1 MKKRILCLVLTLML
15 ALSLAAVPAAA
26 APLDAYTDAV
36 KAAIAENGTA
46 YPGYGM
52 LYDLD
57 ANGTDEL
64 LMLYRSEQS
73 GAPNVV
79 LSVYTLANGVCTPL
93 LDHAVMYQEVGS
105 TTGAVSVVKKNNE
118 TLLLPERESS
128 ESDAVLHRYTGS
140 AALYTL
146 ASGALKEVSRLDY
159 KYDETLSGDGEWT
172 VPEEKFTGSERTG
185 SGTAEIS
192 YAQFQAW
199 FNALDR
205 LTLLVA
211 RDVNDRGDGLP
222 LELLLG
228 RLEGHIGPFTD
239 VAASEWYA
247 DSVEWALLHK
257 ITDGMT
263 DTTFG
268 TGSTCTRAQMVT
280 FLWRAHGSPM
290 IKTDGEIQFTDV
302 PKSEYYYD
310 AVRWAVT
317 LGITD
322 GMTDT
327 TFAPD
332 GTVNRAQTV
341 TFLWRDACH
350 PSAAIPNFADVPLTE
365 YYASAVGWA
374 QEVEVTD
381 GVTETTFAPNDP
393 CTRAQIVTFLSR
405 AMCAPGL
412 HASDVTGLDHG
423 KEISFATDSYGKQIL
438 FTAVG
443 DVDDFSVV
451 SLMLTA
457 TEGLKPDMAV
467 KEVGALHDG
476 DTFLLQTGIPDVA
489 ARYGVTYTIGDRT
502 VTLAITDSGR
512 DGSVYLT
519 EL

>member
-118 TLLLPERESS
+118 ILLLAERESS

-327 TFAPD
+327 TFAP
-332 GTVNRAQTV
+332 
-341 TFLWRDACH
+341 
-350 PSAAIPNFADVPLTE
+350 
-365 YYASAVGWA
+365 
-374 QEVEVTD
+374 
-381 GVTETTFAPNDP
+381 NDP